1 MQMEAYWV
9 AWLIRGLAT
18 ARVGYSAEVSAAAK
32 AVLKVGLMVDD
43 LVVVMV
49 VMRVGTLAG
58 L

>member
-1 MQMEAYWV
+1 MEAYWV